1 MGISY
6 TVKSSW
12 AGACI
17 WALGAKRVG
26 VRVQDTQ
33 LITSVSQS
41 GSRNIIY
48 GFKKYFSKNIFLAE
62 QRWYQ
67 QHEL

>member
-17 WALGAKRVG
+17 WALGAKRDG